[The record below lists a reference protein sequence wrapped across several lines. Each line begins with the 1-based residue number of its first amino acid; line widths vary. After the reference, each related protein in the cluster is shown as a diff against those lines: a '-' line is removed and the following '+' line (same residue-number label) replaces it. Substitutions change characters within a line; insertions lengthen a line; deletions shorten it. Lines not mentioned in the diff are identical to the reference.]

1 MESTAIARILYDM
14 GRIVVGVDATESSQH
29 ALEWAIAAA
38 RANGDLVHAVHAQR
52 SGFHRNADGLLAI
65 SPASRMAAQGV
76 VDQAVAAVA
85 PRASGVE
92 VIAEVAAG
100 RPGPVLVR
108 AAQGAT
114 LVVIGECESA
124 LRLSCANAEYVM
136 KHAQCPVVVVP
147 LSSAVA
153 L

>member
-1 MESTAIARILYDM
+1 MESAATAWILFGM
-14 GRIVVGVDATESSQH
+14 GRIVVGVDGTESSQH
-29 ALEWAIAAA
+29 ALEWAIAIA

-52 SGFHRNADGLLAI
+52 SGFHRNADGFLAI
-65 SPASRMAAQGV
+65 SPASRAAAQGV
-76 VDQAVAAVA
+76 VEQAVAAVA

-92 VIAEVAAG
+92 VITEVVTG

-108 AAQGAT
+108 AAQGAS
-114 LVVIGECESA
+114 LVVIGECEAA
-124 LRLSCANAEYVM
+124 LRLGCANAEYVM

-147 LSSAVA
+147 LRSAVA

>member
-1 MESTAIARILYDM
+1 MYDM
-14 GRIVVGVDATESSQH
+14 GRIVVGVDSTESSQR
-29 ALEWAIAAA
+29 ALEWAIAVA
-38 RANGDLVHAVHAQR
+38 RASGHLVHAVHAQR
-52 SGFHRNADGLLAI
+52 SGFHRNADGFLAI
-65 SPASRMAAQGV
+65 SPASRVAAHDV

-92 VIAEVAAG
+92 VITEVVTG

-124 LRLSCANAEYVM
+124 LRLGCANAEYVM

-147 LSSAVA
+147 LRHAVA